1 MTRPVLI
8 QRRYFQFFIPWLL
21 PLIFAQADF
30 SISPF
35 HYRIWDSGDEMSQNK
50 SEEEDTCFLK
60 IKQSSRC
67 LFNTSWWEAPVGCAD
82 PTSRRRKAKTSPS
95 LDPPWIPVGRRFTV
109 LPLWVSQMFFF
120 LFFFFSLAVTDFNS
134 ILTIYSTQSEICSI
148 PGEMMLKMQSLAGL
162 LRNDGSQ
169 PDFYWQKVAQA
180 KA

>member
-35 HYRIWDSGDEMSQNK
+35 HYRIWDSGDEMSQDK

-82 PTSRRRKAKTSPS
+82 PTSRRWKAKTSPS

-109 LPLWVSQMFFF
+109 LPLWVPQ
-120 LFFFFSLAVTDFNS
+120 LVFFFFPSCDRFQLYSDNLFHPIRDLFNS
-134 ILTIYSTQSEICSI
+134 WWNDAKNAE
-148 PGEMMLKMQSLAGL
+148 PGWA
-162 LRNDGSQ
+162 
-169 PDFYWQKVAQA
+169 A
-180 KA
+180 